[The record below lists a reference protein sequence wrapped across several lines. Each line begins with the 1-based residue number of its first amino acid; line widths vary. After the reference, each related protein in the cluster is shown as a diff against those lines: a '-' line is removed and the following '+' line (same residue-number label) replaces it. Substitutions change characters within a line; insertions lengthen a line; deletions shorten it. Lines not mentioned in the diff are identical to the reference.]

1 MNSTSTW
8 AVEYSHTQE
17 SFHIGRTA
25 EMLRRNI
32 ATLHS
37 GEDSDYICVGIFP
50 TREQALGAVLDYR
63 RRRTPGQT
71 MAMQI

>member
-1 MNSTSTW
+1 MNPSSTW
-8 AVEYSHTQE
+8 AIEYSHSRE

-32 ATLHS
+32 ASLYT
-37 GEDSDYICVGIFP
+37 GEESDYICIGIYP

-63 RRRTPGQT
+63 RRLSPSQT
-71 MAMQI
+71 MAMHL